1 MAAAHHQAPGNRS
14 RRLDTDNVKDKIPIK
29 ENSAKI
35 RFMHAQYAQPLN
47 NRPNGLRS
55 QNLSSLIA
63 PLEQLSGA
71 GPNFVDRVLCALNH
85 SVQLFQTW
93 TTGNWSI
100 EKPKLLSLHYRTAHN
115 LEPQPTFLWTPL
127 RCKPQWHQ
135 RKRGRNQKLMLMNRA
150 RIFYKSFGPVFSAAL
165 RMPKISREGK

>member
-1 MAAAHHQAPGNRS
+1 
-14 RRLDTDNVKDKIPIK
+14 LDTDNVKDKIPIK

-47 NRPNGLRS
+47 NRVISAIICASSQVEHRTKPRRRCRLHSSIDFMFPYDSCQPNGLRS

-71 GPNFVDRVLCALNH
+71 GPNFVDRVVCALNH

-115 LEPQPTFLWTPL
+115 LEPQP
-127 RCKPQWHQ
+127 
-135 RKRGRNQKLMLMNRA
+135 
-150 RIFYKSFGPVFSAAL
+150 
-165 RMPKISREGK
+165 